1 MDYARLRELLSAE
14 RLGSYL
20 DAADGDLKRAFALYD
35 WNIEASA
42 AALSLAAVVGVVV
55 RNALDA
61 QAQAWARSRGGGD
74 WLTGAPADDRAR
86 ADIQEAR
93 ARAARGGRQATRG
106 QVVAELN
113 LGFWRFLVLTDAEFA
128 HDGVTL
134 AEYVEGR
141 NDAHGEDQACK
152 RVWLVCTVSARFGRA
167 GALPGLSQ
175 PLDGQDG
182 VRSWPPVIRPISC
195 HGVAAT
201 PSRRMAMTA

>member
-1 MDYARLRELLSAE
+1 M
-14 RLGSYL
+14 
-20 DAADGDLKRAFALYD
+20 
-35 WNIEASA
+35 
-42 AALSLAAVVGVVV
+42 
-55 RNALDA
+55 
-61 QAQAWARSRGGGD
+61 
-74 WLTGAPADDRAR
+74 
-86 ADIQEAR
+86 
-93 ARAARGGRQATRG
+93 
-106 QVVAELN
+106 
-113 LGFWRFLVLTDAEFA
+113 LTDAEFA